1 MELSAHGGRVV
12 LKKILRLCCENGARL
27 AEPGEFTKRAFLNGK
42 MDLTE
47 AEAVMDIIGAKA
59 RMPPRLPFLPATEP
73 FSKEL
78 SAIKEEIL
86 FAFGVA
92 FGLGR
97 FPRGGH
103 PRGGKR
109 GPAFENFPCKGR
121 LQKLVDTFDRGQIAK
136 AASTR

>member
-59 RMPPRLPFLPATEP
+59 RMPPRLPFFARDGALFKGA
-73 FSKEL
+73 FRNQGRNS
-78 SAIKEEIL
+78 

-103 PRGGKR
+103 PEVENEALLSRISLAKGGFKSLLT
-109 GPAFENFPCKGR
+109 PLTEAKSS
-121 LQKLVDTFDRGQIAK
+121 K